1 MQLHRLRRR
10 ERCPFDLYGQMQR
23 GLLSLFAQF
32 PRGWFHERRKAATD
46 LFVRYKFTGI
56 GLAYPL
62 FDQGDVVLVQRK
74 VLVHGFVEDEAAV
87 ALLER
92 GEGVEGFDLVAG
104 GAEGDC
110 LLLHS

>member
-1 MQLHRLRRR
+1 MQSEVLS
-10 ERCPFDLYGQMQR
+10 PF
-23 GLLSLFAQF
+23 SQF

-46 LFVRYKFTGI
+46 LFVRHKFTGV

-62 FDQGDVVLVQRK
+62 FDQGDVVLVQRE
-74 VLVHGFVEDEAAV
+74 VLIDGFVQDEAAV
-87 ALLER
+87 ALLEG
-92 GEGVEGFDLVAG
+92 GEGIEGFDLVAR